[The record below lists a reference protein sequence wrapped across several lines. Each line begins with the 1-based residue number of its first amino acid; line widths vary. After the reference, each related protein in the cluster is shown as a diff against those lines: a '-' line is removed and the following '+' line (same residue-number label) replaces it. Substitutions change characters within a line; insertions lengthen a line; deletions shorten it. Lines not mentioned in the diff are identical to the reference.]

1 MIRASTHESFVVEG
15 LLDEV
20 SRLAREQQ
28 MRKITKIRV
37 NLGEDGH
44 VSPESLRFY
53 FEEQSRRTVAEGAN
67 LEIESVSGDSIFL
80 VSLEGE

>member
-1 MIRASTHESFVVEG
+1 MHESLVVEG

-20 SRLAREQQ
+20 SRLAGEQL
-28 MRKITKIRV
+28 MRKITRIRV

-44 VSPESLRFY
+44 MSRESLQSY
-53 FEEQSRRTVAEGAN
+53 FEQQSDRTVAEGAN
-67 LEIESVSGDSIFL
+67 LEIEPVSGDSLFL